1 LQPFPV
7 VGADAPVHVKQE
19 MTMKKFLVFLL
30 GTALAGGMAV
40 AQQEET
46 TEDQTSEYGQEVGE
60 WDERDPL
67 SQTETRDPTQ
77 SEMDDPT
84 RGETQPEE
92 STTYGQEQE
101 DPTYGQEQQDPTYG
115 QEQQDPT
122 YGQEQQSTTEQDP
135 MYGQEP
141 GMQHGLSDMSAEELQ
156 GMTVVTETGE
166 EVGQIDRIGQ
176 SQEHQDRVATVDVG
190 GFLGMAEKTIAIPLS
205 ELEMS
210 SDGNVQTRMTKEEIE
225 SREEFDEQGFT
236 EEGGET
242 TSY

>member
-1 LQPFPV
+1 
-7 VGADAPVHVKQE
+7 
-19 MTMKKFLVFLL
+19 MKKFLVFLL

-67 SQTETRDPTQ
+67 SQTETQDPTQ

-84 RGETQPEE
+84 MGETQPEE
-92 STTYGQEQE
+92 ST
-101 DPTYGQEQQDPTYG
+101 TYG

-135 MYGQEP
+135 MYGQES

-176 SQEHQDRVATVDVG
+176 SQEYQDRVATVDVG
-190 GFLGMAEKTIAIPLS
+190 GFLGIAEKTIAIPLS

-242 TSY
+242 TGY